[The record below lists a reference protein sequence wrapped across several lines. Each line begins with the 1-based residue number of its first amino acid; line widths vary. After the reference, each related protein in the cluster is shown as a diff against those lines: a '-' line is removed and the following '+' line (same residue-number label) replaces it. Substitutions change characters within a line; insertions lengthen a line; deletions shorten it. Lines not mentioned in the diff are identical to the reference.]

1 MSVQFPDLA
10 ESALPSS
17 EVSHRSAY
25 FPPRPPE
32 SYFCLKTS
40 QLLKCPSLCPSS
52 SSLIPFLLGGRQ
64 GRIFFPIV
72 DSIEAGGPNLYSG
85 VFFLSSTRIF
95 NLGLNSLRVF
105 RAVTHP
111 RSVFTPPLGPLVAAC
126 SSALPASRVNVCL
139 AFPGQVIGLENIAG
153 GLSYVLAS

>member
-95 NLGLNSLRVF
+95 NLGLNSPRCHPSVLSVHTSSRAPRGRLLLCSPGESGKRLLSVSRAGNWTGEHCRRAFLR
-105 RAVTHP
+105 
-111 RSVFTPPLGPLVAAC
+111 AC
-126 SSALPASRVNVCL
+126 
-139 AFPGQVIGLENIAG
+139 
-153 GLSYVLAS
+153 VLTV